1 MKKLGPAVLAFC
13 SYLLISL
20 MAACQPGGSGD
31 AGAAGLAQPGIKL
44 GAVNPV
50 QQFYPAPN
58 RNQFASEN
66 SYLITINPTVGT
78 GEAWVAA
85 QTSFVD
91 TGPNFW
97 IHNNEPASGGRT
109 LFLDYIKLIST
120 AVGTGAVSWQYAVIL
135 DPIPRTIT
143 TNHFETE
150 VIRASNSQASPV
162 ATPTIRVQT
171 SATASVLSASSASS
185 WTAARGMI
193 GGINIAGHI
202 YSVFFGDFSAC
213 AMAVGS
219 TDTAAAPGRGADCS
233 PPVAIG
239 PGHDCSIY
247 FWAPSSSATITPE
260 FELGMVAR

>member
-1 MKKLGPAVLAFC
+1 MKKLGYGLVAFVLYGIVAVM
-13 SYLLISL
+13 S
-20 MAACQPGGSGD
+20 ACNPGGSAPAGGD
-31 AGAAGLAQPGIKL
+31 PLKKL
-44 GAVNPV
+44 GVINPV

-66 SYLITINPTVGT
+66 SYLTITNPTIGT
-78 GEAWVAA
+78 GETWVAA
-85 QTSFVD
+85 QTAFVD

-97 IHNNEPASGGRT
+97 IHNNENTSTGRT
-109 LFLDYIKLIST
+109 LFLDYLKMIST
-120 AVGTGAVSWQYAVIL
+120 AVGTAAVSWQYAVIL

-150 VIRASNSQASPV
+150 VIRNANSGAGPV
-162 ATPTIRVQT
+162 SLPTIRVQT

-193 GGINIAGHI
+193 GGLNIAGHEYAI
-202 YSVFFGDFSAC
+202 VFGDYSGMSPF
-213 AMAVGS
+213 VGS
-219 TDTAAAPGRGADCS
+219 TDTAGAPGRSVSSS
-233 PPVAIG
+233 PPVAIA

-247 FWAPSSSATITPE
+247 IWGPSSSASLAPE